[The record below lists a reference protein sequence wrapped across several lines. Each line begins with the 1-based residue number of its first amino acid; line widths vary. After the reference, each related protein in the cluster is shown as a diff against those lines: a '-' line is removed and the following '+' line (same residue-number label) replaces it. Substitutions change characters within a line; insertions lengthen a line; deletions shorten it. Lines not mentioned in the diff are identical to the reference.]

1 MKGNTIISG
10 KNYMIP
16 VNVMEGTPAGAVTWE
31 DNIIFGGSQK
41 GVSLGTV
48 GSRPDYDDNTE
59 AISAI
64 RTIAGTTWK

>member
-1 MKGNTIISG
+1 MAIM
-10 KNYMIP
+10 Y
-16 VNVMEGTPAGAVTWE
+16 AAVALGGHIRVGME

-48 GSRPDYDDNTE
+48 GSRPNYDDNTE

-64 RTIAGTTWK
+64 RTNAGTTWK